1 MNSSAEV
8 WIWLCCVYEYRNR
21 RMCQSRRIFPL
32 VKVEEEIVLHLMVED
47 ETVLHLMVED
57 VIVLHLIEDEIVHH
71 PMIEDE
77 IVHHPMI
84 EDETVLPIIIE
95 DTNFIHWL
103 IVVMF
108 STKQRMQTNK
118 ILKRKS

>member
-32 VKVEEEIVLHLMVED
+32 VKVEDEIVLHLMVEEEIVHHLMAED
-47 ETVLHLMVED
+47 EIDHHLMVED
-57 VIVLHLIEDEIVHH
+57 EI
-71 PMIEDE
+71 D
-77 IVHHPMI
+77 HHPMI

-95 DTNFIHWL
+95 DTNFIHWFIL
-103 IVVMF
+103 LC
-108 STKQRMQTNK
+108 SQQNKECKLTKY
-118 ILKRKS
+118 